1 MKHQKIAKTRRIK
14 AVVQNM
20 PIKGIMKIN
29 LVPKVLLIIENQKIE
44 AVEAKD
50 VCVCVCVFLFRAMP
64 HGIWKFP
71 G

>member
-50 VCVCVCVFLFRAMP
+50 VCVCVCVSF
-64 HGIWKFP
+64 
-71 G
+71 